1 MSTITILTGANRG
14 LGAAMAAIIARSG
27 QHLVT
32 LSRQPTPS
40 LDELARSHGTTLTHV
55 NVDLGDEQAVQT
67 ITPQVSKLLAGHD
80 RVRLIHNAG
89 IVTPVKQSADL
100 TVFADIRKAFLVN
113 IESPIFLTAHFLKA
127 TSQATD
133 RRVMLISS
141 GAGRG
146 PTSGWAVYCATKA
159 AMDRY
164 AQVLQQDCG
173 NTVRIVSMAPGII
186 DTGMQAE
193 IRSFGEQDF
202 PSIERFIG
210 FHKQQQLASP
220 DTTASR
226 LLTLMERDEFGTKTL
241 DDVREHHF
249 SS

>member
-14 LGAAMAAIIARSG
+14 LGACMAAIIARSG
-27 QHLVT
+27 QHLAT
-32 LSRQPTPS
+32 LSRQPTPE
-40 LDELARSHGTTLTHV
+40 LDELSRSHGTTLTHV
-55 NVDLGDEQAVQT
+55 NVDLGDQQAVQA
-67 ITPQVSKLLAGHD
+67 IAPRVADLLAGHD

-89 IVTPVKQSADL
+89 IVNPVKQSADL
-100 TVFADIRKAFLVN
+100 TTFDEIRKAFLVN

-127 TSQATD
+127 SAKATD

-141 GAGRG
+141 GAGRS

-173 NTVRIVSMAPGII
+173 KTARVVSMAPGII

-193 IRSFGEQDF
+193 IRASSQQDF

-210 FHKQQQLASP
+210 FHTQQQLASA
-220 DTTASR
+220 DITANR
-226 LLTLMERDEFGTKTL
+226 LLTLMERDDFGTKTL
-241 DDVREHHF
+241 DDVREHTF
-249 SS
+249 

>member
-14 LGAAMAAIIARSG
+14 LGAAMADILARSG

-32 LSRQPTPS
+32 LSRHPTPG
-40 LDELARSHGTTLTHV
+40 LGELAQLHGTALTHFS
-55 NVDLGDEQAVQT
+55 VDLSDEQAVQAAAPR
-67 ITPQVSKLLAGHD
+67 IAERLAGHD

-89 IVTPVKQSADL
+89 IVTPVKQSTDL
-100 TVFADIRKAFLVN
+100 TVLDEIRKAFLVN

-127 TSQATD
+127 TSNAED

-141 GAGRG
+141 GAGRS

-164 AQVLQQDCG
+164 AQVLQLDCG
-173 NTVRIVSMAPGII
+173 KTARIASMAPGII

-193 IRSFGEQDF
+193 IRGFSAQDF

-210 FHKQQQLASP
+210 FHKQQQLAP
-220 DTTASR
+220 ADTTASR
-226 LLTLMERDEFGTKTL
+226 LLTLLERDDFGTNTL
-241 DDVREHHF
+241 DDVREHTF
-249 SS
+249 

>member
-1 MSTITILTGANRG
+1 MSTITVLTGANRG
-14 LGAAMAAIIARSG
+14 LGAAMAEQIVRSG

-32 LSRQPTPS
+32 LSRQATPG
-40 LDELARSHGTTLTHV
+40 LEALARTQGTTLTHLQ
-55 NVDLGDEQAVQT
+55 VDLGDEEAVKDAAARLG
-67 ITPQVSKLLAGHD
+67 PLLAGHA

-89 IVTPVKQSADL
+89 IVAPVKQSADL
-100 TVFADIRKAFLVN
+100 TDFNEIRKAFLVN
-113 IESPIFLTAHFLKA
+113 IESPIFLTAYFLKA
-127 TSQATD
+127 TAAAQD

-141 GAGRG
+141 GAGRS

-173 NTVRIVSMAPGII
+173 KTARVVSMAPGIV

-193 IRSFGEQDF
+193 IRGSSQQDF

-210 FHKQQQLASP
+210 FHKQQQLAP
-220 DTTASR
+220 ADTTANR
-226 LLTLMERDEFGTKTL
+226 LLTLLERDDFGTKTL
-241 DDVREHHF
+241 DDVREHTF
-249 SS
+249 